1 MDAMGARERL
11 EAVIEASGVKTKK
24 EFARKTGVSE
34 STISQIT
41 STSPN
46 SRQSEISE
54 ETARKIVASLPEL
67 RLSMVWLVSGKGE
80 MRVRT
85 PESQPSLFT
94 GVNNTPDV
102 AAPVASPESSD
113 SSSFD
118 DSGDVH
124 SAISF
129 DMASGT
135 AEDVAGVM
143 AAGFGGQA
151 NTQKPSL
158 ESKPQKPRLERI
170 VMFYSDGTFVEY
182 RPKE

>member
-24 EFARKTGVSE
+24 EFAHKTGVSE

-94 GVNNTPDV
+94 GVSNTPDV
-102 AAPVASPESSD
+102 ASPEPSD
-113 SSSFD
+113 SSFFD

-143 AAGFGGQA
+143 AAGYGGQA
-151 NTQKPSL
+151 NAQKPSL